1 MMKGLYESLLSLP
14 QIQTECEECKAIWKA
29 IGELTYDAKL
39 APLRTLCKKRK
50 LPAYGS
56 KSDLRVVPTRPKP
69 KRGRPATNRVVPT
82 RPKPKRGRPATK
94 ARSPATKTPD
104 AGLRVVPNRRGP
116 PYGPKPQG
124 RLSRRPIPMAPVA
137 VKPVSIA
144 PPSGEECRMLVVL
157 PFWKDVIEPRFV
169 Y

>member
-1 MMKGLYESLLSLP
+1 MKGLYESLLSLP

-56 KSDLRVVPTRPKP
+56 KSDL
-69 KRGRPATNRVVPT
+69 RVVPT